1 MGQSEQGTK
10 TLFEE
15 LDGPYLVELGN
26 WLAQSLDP
34 SELTAEQV
42 LILQMVIER
51 CMNAL
56 WQTFPEIFTTYFA
69 RLMTRLA
76 VTRMKLELMI
86 LMEK

>member
-15 LDGPYLVELGN
+15 LDGPYLVELAN

-34 SELTAEQV
+34 SELTTEQV

-56 WQTFPEIFTTYFA
+56 WQEFPEIFATYFL

-76 VTRMKLELMI
+76 SVEDDDGD
-86 LMEK
+86 EDEDE

>member
-15 LDGPYLVELGN
+15 LDGPYLVGLAN

-34 SELTAEQV
+34 SELTTEQV
-42 LILQMVIER
+42 LILETVIER

-56 WQTFPEIFTTYFA
+56 WQAFPEIFATHLV
-69 RLMTRLA
+69 RQMTRLA
-76 VTRMKLELMI
+76 SVDDED
-86 LMEK
+86 E